1 VWNLP
6 EKVYFGSLFL
16 RRFLKYLLPLVL
28 SLLLMTPLLAEAYRT
43 TCDKSLETTQGYAEE
58 ALRQLEEQILASQ
71 ELSSFLLNERTL
83 LNLMLVKGGLQ
94 PGDYIYLNQIQSQL
108 ARLNLTKTGAA
119 EMFLLFRD
127 NDSFISNY
135 ISSDDFRTVYPR
147 MLEYPG
153 MTAEQYREELMSER
167 VSIRL
172 LPQHDVYSRYYGSG
186 TFSGIT
192 CIVNNSLYDSIRPSS
207 VLVSI
212 IDCEAVLGG
221 LFGAEQRKEN
231 LIWLADRSGNLLM
244 THNAGGQPMPASGQ
258 PRAVIDGRGYFLVER
273 QSGAMGLQMT
283 VGIPLQQ
290 FYRDLLPMM
299 QVVLLYGVIGVAL
312 GLSIF
317 FSLREAASMSGL
329 VRTAAATANAD
340 YRGLK
345 NEITFVSS
353 AIRQMGGTNAKWP
366 PSLMET
372 SRPYAS

>member
-1 VWNLP
+1 MWDLP
-6 EKVYFGSLFL
+6 VKVYFGSLFL

-28 SLLLMTPLLAEAYRT
+28 SLMLMTPLLAEAYRT

-153 MTAEQYREELMSER
+153 MTAEQRR
-167 VSIRL
+167 
-172 LPQHDVYSRYYGSG
+172 
-186 TFSGIT
+186 
-192 CIVNNSLYDSIRPSS
+192 
-207 VLVSI
+207 
-212 IDCEAVLGG
+212 
-221 LFGAEQRKEN
+221 EN